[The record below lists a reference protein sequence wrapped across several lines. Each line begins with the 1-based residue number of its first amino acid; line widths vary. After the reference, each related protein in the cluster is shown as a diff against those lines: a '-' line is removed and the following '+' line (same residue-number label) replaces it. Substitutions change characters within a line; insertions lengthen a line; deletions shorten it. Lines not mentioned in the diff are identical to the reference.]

1 MSYIDIQFEEEI
13 RRNPYS
19 AKTWWNYAHAKADES
34 SRLERFSVYE
44 RALGYLPR
52 SYKLWH
58 AYLNDRVFHLRNT
71 PINSKKYDLL
81 IDVYE
86 RALVFMGKMPRI
98 WYISFSIS
106 LSLVPIPPP
115 LLFCPNSVWCL
126 GWITAS

>member
-1 MSYIDIQFEEEI
+1 MSFIDAQFEEQL

-19 AKTWWNYAHAKADES
+19 ARTWWSYAQAKGDETS
-34 SRLERFSVYE
+34 PLERFSVYE

-58 AYLNDRVFHLRNT
+58 AYLNDRVSHLRNT
-71 PINSKKYDLL
+71 PINSRKYDLL

-98 WYISFSIS
+98 WYGYFS
-106 LSLVPIPPP
+106 LSELIIA
-115 LLFCPNSVWCL
+115 L
-126 GWITAS
+126 